1 VRERLIAGGMHS
13 VRLGRGEVLAQP
25 LPDLL
30 ATFEQML
37 SEGATIY
44 PPELLAKAGA
54 RR

>member
-1 VRERLIAGGMHS
+1 MHS

-30 ATFEQML
+30 ANFEQML
-37 SEGATIY
+37 SGGATIY